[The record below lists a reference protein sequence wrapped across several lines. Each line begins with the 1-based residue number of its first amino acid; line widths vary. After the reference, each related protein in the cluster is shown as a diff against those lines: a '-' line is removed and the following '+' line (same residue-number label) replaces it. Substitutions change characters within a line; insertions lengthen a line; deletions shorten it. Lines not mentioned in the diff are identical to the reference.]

1 MQSSTKLAEW
11 IARIRFPFG
20 QQLVIGGHMPENDY
34 NYSVFNLK
42 AELGKFEEF
51 ENHPL
56 HAGRRAPDFPAED
69 LETGQTVNLK
79 DLWSGSLLIIEFG
92 SYT

>member
-1 MQSSTKLAEW
+1 MGSLNMFSGGWKRT
-11 IARIRFPFG
+11 
-20 QQLVIGGHMPENDY
+20 VGGHMTTNGY
-34 NYSVFNLK
+34 NYAVFNLQ

-56 HAGRRAPDFPAED
+56 HAGRRAPDFPVED
-69 LETGQTVNLK
+69 LETGQTMQLK
-79 DLWSGSLLIIEFG
+79 ELSSAGLLIVEFG

>member
-11 IARIRFPFG
+11 IGRIRFPFD
-20 QQLVIGGHMPENDY
+20 QQLAIGGHMPENDY
-34 NYSVFNLK
+34 NYAVFNLQ

-51 ENHPL
+51 ENLPL

-69 LETGQTVNLK
+69 LETAQTVNLK

>member
-1 MQSSTKLAEW
+1 MDALNMFSGGWKHTL
-11 IARIRFPFG
+11 R
-20 QQLVIGGHMPENDY
+20 GHMTTNGY
-34 NYSVFNLK
+34 NYAVFNLQ

-56 HAGRRAPDFPAED
+56 HAGRRPDFPVEQ
-69 LETGQTVNLK
+69 LETGQTANLK
-79 DLWSGSLLIIEFG
+79 DLWSGGLLIIEFG

>member
-1 MQSSTKLAEW
+1 MDWQNTLSLQPVTRDRRPHA
-11 IARIRFPFG
+11 A
-20 QQLVIGGHMPENDY
+20 NDY
-34 NYSVFNLK
+34 NYAVFNLQ

-51 ENHPL
+51 ENLPL

-69 LETGQTVNLK
+69 LETAQTVNLK